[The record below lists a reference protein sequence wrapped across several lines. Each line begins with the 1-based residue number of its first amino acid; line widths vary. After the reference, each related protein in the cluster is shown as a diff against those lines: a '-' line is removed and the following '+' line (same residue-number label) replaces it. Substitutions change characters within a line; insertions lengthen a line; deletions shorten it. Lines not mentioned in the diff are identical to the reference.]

1 MHEANEE
8 LGRYEPNWRLFG
20 ERQPATWF
28 SSFQVVLE
36 DDGMLVKGAETTDFL
51 SERTGARNNE
61 ATNCFDLTLSHP
73 VESENMIPALG
84 RLSATS
90 PVIFLCNQTFQF
102 SRSLCHWVGKRKNKN
117 KKETPEEPS

>member
-1 MHEANEE
+1 MYILGSRNRDACMHEANEE

-36 DDGMLVKGAETTDFL
+36 DDGMLAETTGFL

-61 ATNCFDLTLSHP
+61 ATNCFDP
-73 VESENMIPALG
+73 NFVP
-84 RLSATS
+84 
-90 PVIFLCNQTFQF
+90 
-102 SRSLCHWVGKRKNKN
+102 SRR
-117 KKETPEEPS
+117 E